1 MSAPDDRGPKPGA
14 TQLYGRPPQRS
25 PPWPARGE
33 HPGPPP
39 GETVGR
45 PGGTGVAPD
54 GTSVAP
60 DGTFVAPDGTSVAPD
75 GTVIAPD
82 GTFVAP
88 SARQGDTLDR
98 GAPPSA
104 LPTMAADADASS
116 PRNQGTLYLQY
127 AAAVLI
133 PCTRSPFPP
142 HYSGDP
148 S

>member
-14 TQLYGRPPQRS
+14 TQLYGRPPQWS

-33 HPGPPP
+33 HPGTLA
-39 GETVGR
+39 GETVVA
-45 PGGTGVAPD
+45 PGGT
-54 GTSVAP
+54 
-60 DGTFVAPDGTSVAPD
+60 FVAPD